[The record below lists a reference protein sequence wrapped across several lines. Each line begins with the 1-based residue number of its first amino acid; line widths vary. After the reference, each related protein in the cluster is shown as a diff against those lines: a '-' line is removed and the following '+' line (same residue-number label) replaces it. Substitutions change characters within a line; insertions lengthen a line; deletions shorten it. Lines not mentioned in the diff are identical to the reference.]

1 MKPLSAYRTQRLRA
15 IDVPPK
21 VTYHDPLGVTL
32 GGRKCP
38 HSIPS
43 IGFPNSFL

>member
-1 MKPLSAYRTQRLRA
+1 MKPLLAYRMQRLRA

-21 VTYHDPLGVTL
+21 VRAYDPLGVTL

-38 HSIPS
+38 YSIPS